1 MSLFTDPR
9 WGEALAHLP
18 DYLGNHVR
26 VSVTAL
32 ALGLA
37 VSLPLAI
44 LSCNRPVLRGTL
56 LGLASIVQTVPG
68 LALLALFYPLLLALE
83 VVWFRFLSMYVLITT
98 LAMSLMLAVVLAGI
112 GLGAA
117 VAWLSAP
124 GKQFLGFAFESW
136 IEVKKVVWPTRKET
150 IQTTA
155 AVFAFVLVMAV
166 FLWISDK
173 TLEWVLYDLLLGW
186 KKT

>member
-1 MSLFTDPR
+1 MTTENTTSIADKIK
-9 WGEALAHLP
+9 
-18 DYLGNHVR
+18 
-26 VSVTAL
+26 
-32 ALGLA
+32 LGLA
-37 VSLPLAI
+37 LI
-44 LSCNRPVLRGTL
+44 LVGAGIWAYYWLTDAALVLRL
-56 LGLASIVQTVPG
+56 
-68 LALLALFYPLLLALE
+68 
-83 VVWFRFLSMYVLITT
+83 
-98 LAMSLMLAVVLAGI
+98 LAVVGGLLA
-112 GLGAA
+112 GAA

-124 GKQFLGFAFESW
+124 GKQFLTFALESW